1 MTNSFEGITMRKAFM
16 TALMLTTS
24 LATPAI
30 LGGEN
35 KAHAQQDV
43 YQGVIS
49 SIVVEGNQRVESRTV
64 QSYLLVQPG
73 DPLDPD
79 RIDLSL
85 KTLFA
90 TGLFADVA
98 FDVRG
103 NTLVVRVV
111 ENPVINRVLFEGNSA
126 IDDDKMREEIQAK
139 PRGIFTAARVQSDV
153 QRIIE
158 LYRQSGR
165 FAAEVTPQYKP
176 LDQNRVDLI
185 FEVTEGPVTG
195 VRSINFIGND
205 AYSDSRLRS
214 EIVTRQSRLW
224 RFFSSNDNYDPDR
237 LEFDRELLRQ
247 FYQNNGYY
255 DFRTTSAVAD
265 LTPDQED
272 FYITFTVEEGE
283 QYEFGE
289 VKVETELDKLNEDL
303 LVRAVPI
310 KSGNLYR
317 GDLIESSIDAL
328 TFAAGVAGYAFVDV
342 RPRLE
347 PNPETNKVD
356 VTFALDEGPR
366 VYIERINIVG
376 NTTTLD
382 RVVRREMRISEGD
395 AFNRVLLDRSR
406 NRIRAL
412 GFFQDVE
419 ITEQPGTEPDRSIV
433 DVKVSEQPTGELS
446 FAAGFSSVDSFLLDL
461 SLSQR
466 NLRGRG
472 QAVTARVSASRRQ
485 QVVDLR
491 FTEPRFLDRNIAAG
505 IDVFSSRTDFS
516 DISGTKTETTG
527 GGVRIGFPLS
537 DRTQLGLRYQI
548 RADNVNINDID
559 VPLDAN
565 GDLATEQIQLA
576 GLDTPNDATDD
587 VFQTQFLQDLT
598 QAASVVD
605 ICDDNAPASAFTI
618 PQNGSSFISE
628 NFLVSNALCEAER
641 SDLTSLLGYTFNWD
655 RRNDPI
661 EPTRGFDFSLNQD
674 FAGVGGD
681 VQYIRTEAS
690 GAFYRGLFKGV
701 RASAR
706 LSGGYI
712 RPFGDD
718 DSVRIT
724 NRFFRGGSSFRG
736 FDIAGLGPREVLL
749 DLTPSL
755 DVDGNLILDADGEAV
770 LVETGRLRR
779 QRALGGNAY
788 YQGTFEVTV
797 PNYLP
802 EEYGIKSAL
811 FLDVGSLGRLEAA
824 DINDPTVVTLADGTI
839 ARFET
844 RDPLSLRASA
854 GLSVF
859 WNSPFGPIRF
869 DFAEILKAEEFDR
882 TENFRFST
890 STRF

>member
-1 MTNSFEGITMRKAFM
+1 MIDRREGKTMRKALM
-16 TALMLTTS
+16 TALMLTSS
-24 LATPAI
+24 LATPALI
-30 LGGEN
+30 GMGPV
-35 KAHAQQDV
+35 AAAQQDP

-49 SIVVEGNQRVESRTV
+49 AIVVEGNQRVEARTV
-64 QSYLLVQPG
+64 QSYLLVEPG
-73 DPLDPD
+73 DPFDPD

-139 PRGIFTAARVQSDV
+139 PRGIFTAARVQADV

-185 FEVTEGPVTG
+185 FEVVEGPVTG

-237 LEFDRELLRQ
+237 LEYDRELLRQ

-272 FYITFTVEEGE
+272 FYITFTIDEGE
-283 QYEFGE
+283 QYSFGE
-289 VKVETELDKLNEDL
+289 VTVETELDKLNEEL
-303 LVRAVPI
+303 LLRSVPI

-317 GDLIESSIDAL
+317 GDLIEDSIDAL
-328 TFAAGVAGYAFVDV
+328 TYAAGVAGYAFVDV
-342 RPRLE
+342 RPRLV
-347 PNPETNKVD
+347 PNPTTNKVD

-382 RVVRREMRISEGD
+382 RVIRREMRISEGD

-412 GFFQDVE
+412 GFFKEVE
-419 ITEQPGTEPDRSIV
+419 ITEQPGTDPDRTIV
-433 DVKVSEQPTGELS
+433 DVKVEEQPTGELS
-446 FAAGFSSVDSFLLDL
+446 FAAGFSSVDSFLIDL

-472 QAVTARVSASRRQ
+472 QAVTARVSASQRQ

-505 IDVFSSRTDFS
+505 ADIFSSRTDFT
-516 DISGTKTETTG
+516 DIAGYETETTG
-527 GGVRIGFPLS
+527 GGLRIGFPLT
-537 DRTQLGLRYQI
+537 DRTQLGLRYQL
-548 RADNVNINDID
+548 RSDNVNIND
-559 VPLDAN
+559 VPVPIAADGSL
-565 GDLATEQIQLA
+565 LTEEVQIA
-576 GLDTPNDATDD
+576 GADTPDDPDDD
-587 VFQTQFLQDLT
+587 VFRTQYLQDLS
-598 QAASVVD
+598 QAARISD
-605 ICDDNAPASAFTI
+605 ICDDGVPLDAFTI
-618 PQNGSSFISE
+618 PQSGTSFISD
-628 NFLVSNALCEAER
+628 NFLVSPSLCEAER
-641 SDLTSLLGYTFNWD
+641 SDITSLIGYTFNWD

-661 EPTRGFDFSLNQD
+661 EPTRGFDLSFNQD
-674 FAGVGGD
+674 IAGLGGD
-681 VQYIRTEAS
+681 VQFVRTEAT
-690 GAFYRGLFKGV
+690 AAAYRGIFKGV

-706 LSGGYI
+706 LSGGYVS
-712 RPFGDD
+712 PFGDD
-718 DSVRIT
+718 DSLRIN
-724 NRFFRGGSSFRG
+724 NRFFRGGSTFRG
-736 FDIAGLGPREVLL
+736 FDVAGLGPREILIDL
-749 DLTPSL
+749 DENFEP
-755 DVDGNLILDADGEAV
+755 
-770 LVETGRLRR
+770 TGRIRR
-779 QRALGGNAY
+779 QRALGGKAY
-788 YQGTFEVTV
+788 YQGTFELTV

-811 FLDVGSLGRLEAA
+811 FLDAGSVGELEAA
-824 DINDPTVVTLADGTI
+824 DIDEPTLVQLADGTQAI
-839 ARFET
+839 RAIK
-844 RDPLSLRASA
+844 DPLSLRASA

-859 WNSPFGPIRF
+859 WRSPFGPIRF
-869 DFAEILKAEEFDR
+869 DFSQILRKEDYDR
-882 TENFRFST
+882 TESFRFST
-890 STRF
+890 STSF